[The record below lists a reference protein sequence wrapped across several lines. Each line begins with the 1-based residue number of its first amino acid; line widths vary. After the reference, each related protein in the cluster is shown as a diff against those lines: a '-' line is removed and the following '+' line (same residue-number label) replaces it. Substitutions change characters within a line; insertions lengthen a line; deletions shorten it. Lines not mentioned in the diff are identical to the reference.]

1 MDENDLIMPQIP
13 LDITNLSDEQ
23 IQAII
28 NEKQAKL
35 DQRLHQMKNMKQMV
49 QEQERELYLLHRQNE
64 SIEEEH
70 KFSKQ

>member
-1 MDENDLIMPQIP
+1 MPQIP
-13 LDITNLSDEQ
+13 LDISNLSDEQ